1 MTDKRLKTADLEM
14 ALEEKTGLSLRDTN
28 VQVDRLAKSP
38 AKALSTP
45 NGKNKE
51 NASKK
56 QQKIS
61 GFFTPKS
68 AKPSK
73 PDTPESN
80 SKKGQASLLSF
91 FSPKNAKP
99 KSEVSTEKK
108 EKIID
113 NQNSKIENSKN
124 IDESDETRI
133 EPKEVNATDLQ
144 QKVKRCD
151 VKIQKMSAT
160 DIEHYTRRIEED
172 KCAEVEEE
180 ADKISSSSEEES
192 ESDWEG
198 DSDDGFK
205 KAANKPKP
213 KKLVKKK
220 GAAGRQRA
228 ALNAPIVIPGA
239 MKSELSAY
247 EKLRDDNIKARED
260 MLDALVAD
268 FQSFKNDSGIKAKE
282 NKPKKKRTF
291 DDAFRSSGFMPLER
305 RKSSRLA
312 DKPEDGSEKL
322 GSEVWGDEAR
332 ERERREF
339 RLAEEASD
347 YDEDDY
353 ANHEIRV
360 KKTHSGKWEKDPN
373 VNVLTPEEVT
383 PSMLKKV
390 HDGGQKKYNTS
401 IGTTCHQCR
410 QKTTDTK
417 TICRSGECVGVRG
430 QFCGSCLRNRYGE
443 DAREALK
450 DPHWKCPPCRNFCNC
465 SICRNRN
472 GKGATGIL
480 IHLAMANGFDNVAD
494 YIKSLTE
501 GKRKKKVEK
510 DEDSEDEDNNDGESE
525 EDEENHDEDGNEA
538 DEDSNDNDKKE
549 ENDVNK
555 DQGAIEDEGA

>member
-1 MTDKRLKTADLEM
+1 M
-14 ALEEKTGLSLRDTN
+14 
-28 VQVDRLAKSP
+28 
-38 AKALSTP
+38 STP

-61 GFFTPKS
+61 VFFTPKS

-113 NQNSKIENSKN
+113 NQNSKIENSKK

-144 QKVKRCD
+144 QKIKRCD

-160 DIEHYTRRIEED
+160 DREHYTRRIEED

-228 ALNAPIVIPGA
+228 ALNTPIVIPGA
-239 MKSELSAY
+239 MKSKLSAY

-260 MLDALVAD
+260 MLAALMAD

-538 DEDSNDNDKKE
+538 DEDKNDNDKKE

-555 DQGAIEDEGA
+555 DQGAIEDEGASETA

>member
-113 NQNSKIENSKN
+113 NQNSKIENSKK

-144 QKVKRCD
+144 QKIKRCD

-220 GAAGRQRA
+220 
-228 ALNAPIVIPGA
+228 
-239 MKSELSAY
+239 
-247 EKLRDDNIKARED
+247 
-260 MLDALVAD
+260 
-268 FQSFKNDSGIKAKE
+268 
-282 NKPKKKRTF
+282 
-291 DDAFRSSGFMPLER
+291 
-305 RKSSRLA
+305 
-312 DKPEDGSEKL
+312 
-322 GSEVWGDEAR
+322 
-332 ERERREF
+332 
-339 RLAEEASD
+339 
-347 YDEDDY
+347 
-353 ANHEIRV
+353 
-360 KKTHSGKWEKDPN
+360 
-373 VNVLTPEEVT
+373 
-383 PSMLKKV
+383 
-390 HDGGQKKYNTS
+390 
-401 IGTTCHQCR
+401 
-410 QKTTDTK
+410 
-417 TICRSGECVGVRG
+417 
-430 QFCGSCLRNRYGE
+430 
-443 DAREALK
+443 
-450 DPHWKCPPCRNFCNC
+450 
-465 SICRNRN
+465 
-472 GKGATGIL
+472 
-480 IHLAMANGFDNVAD
+480 
-494 YIKSLTE
+494 
-501 GKRKKKVEK
+501 
-510 DEDSEDEDNNDGESE
+510 
-525 EDEENHDEDGNEA
+525 
-538 DEDSNDNDKKE
+538 
-549 ENDVNK
+549 
-555 DQGAIEDEGA
+555 

>member
-1 MTDKRLKTADLEM
+1 M

-38 AKALSTP
+38 AKPLSTP

-51 NASKK
+51 NASQK

-61 GFFTPKS
+61 GFFTPKA

-113 NQNSKIENSKN
+113 NKNSIIENSKK

-144 QKVKRCD
+144 QKIKRCD

-172 KCAEVEEE
+172 KCAEDDEKNEVEEE
-180 ADKISSSSEEES
+180 AEKSSSSSEEES

-260 MLDALVAD
+260 MLAALMAD

-291 DDAFRSSGFMPLER
+291 DDAFQSSGFMPLER
-305 RKSSRLA
+305 RKSSRLV
-312 DKPEDGSEKL
+312 DKPEDEAEKLKEADGDDAEDYTLKDDTPKSEK
-322 GSEVWGDEAR
+322 GGMPMSTTKVADQYNMHH
-332 ERERREF
+332 RRRGRAF
-339 RLAEEASD
+339 VF
-347 YDEDDY
+347 
-353 ANHEIRV
+353 NHLNF
-360 KKTHSGKWEKDPN
+360 DPQLN
-373 VNVLTPEEVT
+373 
-383 PSMLKKV
+383 LKKRDGTNCDRDNLRITLRQLDFDVEV
-390 HDGGQKKYNTS
+390 HDDLPFKDIERILESASMEDHSEADCILVAVLSHGELGILYARY
-401 IGTTCHQCR
+401 TT
-410 QKTTDTK
+410 
-417 TICRSGECVGVRG
+417 
-430 QFCGSCLRNRYGE
+430 Y
-443 DAREALK
+443 
-450 DPHWKCPPCRNFCNC
+450 FCNNKYFSKHKNIFPVTSHTSPTVCGLTSRRTSARVLPANPSC
-465 SICRNRN
+465 SSSKLAR
-472 GKGATGIL
+472 ATSSTTASRWWPPSRTPGPPPTRSP
-480 IHLAMANGFDNVAD
+480 AMRTF
-494 YIKSLTE
+494 
-501 GKRKKKVEK
+501 
-510 DEDSEDEDNNDGESE
+510 
-525 EDEENHDEDGNEA
+525 
-538 DEDSNDNDKKE
+538 
-549 ENDVNK
+549 
-555 DQGAIEDEGA
+555 